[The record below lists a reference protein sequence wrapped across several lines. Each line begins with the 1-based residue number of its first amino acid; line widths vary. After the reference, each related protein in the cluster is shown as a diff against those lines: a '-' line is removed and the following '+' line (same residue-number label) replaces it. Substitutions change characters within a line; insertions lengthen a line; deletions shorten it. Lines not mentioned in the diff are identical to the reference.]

1 MELKVETLQMVI
13 LEEEIKKINK
23 IKRIKKPLPQSKK
36 RNQVKIPHM
45 VISCLSWVEFTPWST
60 ELKINRSLKKGEK
73 YKKKKQIS
81 ILKQSEIYHRKNTTE
96 KM

>member
-13 LEEEIKKINK
+13 LEEGIKKINK

-45 VISCLSWVEFTPWST
+45 AISCLSWVHP
-60 ELKINRSLKKGEK
+60 LVNRIKNKSKSKKGRK
-73 YKKKKQIS
+73 IQKKKQIS